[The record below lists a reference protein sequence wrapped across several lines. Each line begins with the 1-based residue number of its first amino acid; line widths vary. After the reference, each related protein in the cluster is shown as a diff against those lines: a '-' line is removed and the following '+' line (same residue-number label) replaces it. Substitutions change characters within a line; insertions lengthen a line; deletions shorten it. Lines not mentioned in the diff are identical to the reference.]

1 MCWVNHGK
9 SFRLALLILYNWK
22 CNWII
27 LKAIKI
33 IQLYSVAVR
42 KSWSLNDYCKQLNPY
57 QTVKPLYKQK
67 QNAIFIPPQLTNTPC
82 NLWLQMIIVVYGV
95 SWNRSLGYQTEI
107 KNFIVQYLKQWRLLW
122 YKIIKQLRMSCICFN
137 ESSIRIN
144 SFYAHI
150 QFKYSLLVRPIVL
163 ILISWCVLNVYGS
176 FDR

>member
-1 MCWVNHGK
+1 M
-9 SFRLALLILYNWK
+9 YNWK

-27 LKAIKI
+27 LKVIKI

-67 QNAIFIPPQLTNTPC
+67 QNAIFIPPQLTNTP
-82 NLWLQMIIVVYGV
+82 LQPLTSDDYRCIGV
-95 SWNRSLGYQTEI
+95 SWNRSLGSQTEI
-107 KNFIVQYLKQWRLLW
+107 KKFIVQYLKQWRLLW

>member
-1 MCWVNHGK
+1 MHPLIPFFNIYK
-9 SFRLALLILYNWK
+9 SSSYSWQPCTEYLYMRLIKYLYYTYNIPDEKCINIVLSKLHAKVISELFTSKIWIFYNLK

-82 NLWLQMIIVVYGV
+82 NLWLQMIIVV
-95 SWNRSLGYQTEI
+95 
-107 KNFIVQYLKQWRLLW
+107 
-122 YKIIKQLRMSCICFN
+122 
-137 ESSIRIN
+137 
-144 SFYAHI
+144 
-150 QFKYSLLVRPIVL
+150 
-163 ILISWCVLNVYGS
+163 
-176 FDR
+176 